1 MGHVQYRQ
9 FESKYSLHSD
19 GIINRLQEM
28 AKQMEAD
35 LDEWR
40 TDVEILRSKYYHM
53 NYFTTRQ
60 LSLICQELSTLHTV
74 THRSV
79 KPWFINLMQSV
90 CPTLDTDRLATAA
103 VMVAEERERVKKSA
117 FFGIGTSDNS
127 LSPDEFD
134 GAEETPNKVSKDDV
148 ASLQRMSTQKALKT
162 DELNETQQELFE
174 ELRALD
180 YSEELILIALA
191 EKGCSFEDLEDYC
204 LTYSTVDFEPG
215 SESATAAV
223 MVAEERER
231 VKKSVSFGI
240 GTSYNS
246 LSPEE
251 FNGDEE
257 TPDKISKDDV
267 ASLQRMYTQKAL
279 KIDELNETQ
288 QEMFQE
294 LRALD
299 YSEELILLALTE
311 KGCSFDDLEDFCL
324 TYNAID
330 FEPGS
335 KSASA
340 VKPEVIVEEAQPAEM
355 PLNENHSQVRA
366 MIEAGFDLELAIEAA
381 EVCSCNSE
389 QMLDYCL
396 EKEYSSASEERKQD
410 SQ

>member
-1 MGHVQYRQ
+1 MGHVKYRK
-9 FESKYSLHSD
+9 FETKYSLHSD

-28 AKQMEAD
+28 AKQMETD

-40 TDVEILRSKYYHM
+40 TDVESLRSKYYHM

-90 CPTLDTDRLATAA
+90 CPTLNTDRLATAA

-148 ASLQRMSTQKALKT
+148 ASLHRMSTQKALKI
-162 DELNETQQELFE
+162 DELNETQQELFQ

-204 LTYSTVDFEPG
+204 LAYSTVDVEPG
-215 SESATAAV
+215 SE
-223 MVAEERER
+223 
-231 VKKSVSFGI
+231 
-240 GTSYNS
+240 
-246 LSPEE
+246 
-251 FNGDEE
+251 
-257 TPDKISKDDV
+257 
-267 ASLQRMYTQKAL
+267 
-279 KIDELNETQ
+279 
-288 QEMFQE
+288 
-294 LRALD
+294 
-299 YSEELILLALTE
+299 
-311 KGCSFDDLEDFCL
+311 
-324 TYNAID
+324 
-330 FEPGS
+330 
-335 KSASA
+335 SASA
-340 VKPEVIVEEAQPAEM
+340 VKPEAIAEEAQPAEM
-355 PLNENHSQVRA
+355 PLNENHPQVRA